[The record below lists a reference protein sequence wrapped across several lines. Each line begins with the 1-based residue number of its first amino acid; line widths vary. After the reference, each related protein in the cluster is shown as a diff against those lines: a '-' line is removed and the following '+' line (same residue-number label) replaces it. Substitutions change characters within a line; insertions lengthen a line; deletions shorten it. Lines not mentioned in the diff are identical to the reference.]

1 MARPQRSAPGTFLPM
16 GARHGH
22 GSGHG
27 HTHASGRAE
36 DRRRLGLVLL
46 VTSTVVV
53 VEAVGA
59 WLSGSLALLAD
70 AGHMLTDAA
79 GILLALSASLIATRP
94 VSPRRTFGYHRAEI
108 FAAVL
113 NALVLLGVCGY
124 LAYAGTRRLVHPAH
138 VDAGQLLTF
147 ASVGLAANAASLV
160 LLTGRRD
167 RSLNMKGAYLEV
179 LSDTIGSVLAIL
191 AGVVVLTTGFLRA
204 DSIASLLIAVMVLPR
219 AWALLGE
226 AGAVLLEATPRGVD
240 VDEVRGHLGGV
251 AGVVDVHDLH
261 AWTITSGMPALS
273 AHVTVTQATLADR
286 GVGPILDDLT
296 ACVAD
301 GFGIDHAT
309 FQVEPESHRDHEHDT
324 EHP

>member
-1 MARPQRSAPGTFLPM
+1 L
-16 GARHGH
+16 
-22 GSGHG
+22 
-27 HTHASGRAE
+27 
-36 DRRRLGLVLL
+36 LLVLL
-46 VTSTVVV
+46 VTGSVVV

-79 GILLALSASLIATRP
+79 GILIALSASLIATRP

-124 LAYAGTRRLVHPAH
+124 LAYAGTRRLVDPAD
-138 VDAGQLLTF
+138 VDASQMLVFAVVGLVSNVVSLLLLT
-147 ASVGLAANAASLV
+147 S
-160 LLTGRRD
+160 RRD
-167 RSLNMKGAYLEV
+167 SSMNMKGAYLEV
-179 LSDTIGSVLAIL
+179 LSDTVGSVLAIA
-191 AGVVVLTTGFLRA
+191 AGLLVLTTGFLRA
-204 DSIASLLIAVMVLPR
+204 DSIASLLIAAMVLPR

-226 AGAVLLEATPRGVD
+226 AGGVLLEAAPRGVD
-240 VDEVRGHLGGV
+240 VEQVRGHLCV
-251 AGVVDVHDLH
+251 VPGVVDVHDLH

-273 AHVTVTQATLADR
+273 AHVTVTEATLADR

-296 ACVAD
+296 GCVSTH
-301 GFGIDHAT
+301 FGIDHAT

>member
-1 MARPQRSAPGTFLPM
+1 M
-16 GARHGH
+16 GA
-22 GSGHG
+22 GHG
-27 HTHASGRAE
+27 HNHAHASGRAE
-36 DRRRLGLVLL
+36 DRRRLLLVLA
-46 VTSTVVV
+46 VTASVVV

-79 GILLALSASLIATRP
+79 GIVIALLASLIATRP

-113 NALVLLGVCGY
+113 NALVLFVVCAY
-124 LAYAGTRRLVHPAH
+124 LAYAGTRRLVDP
-138 VDAGQLLTF
+138 VDIDAGQMLVF
-147 ASVGLAANAASLV
+147 AAVGLASNLVSL
-160 LLTGRRD
+160 LLLSSRRD
-167 RSLNMKGAYLEV
+167 SSLNMKGAYLEV
-179 LSDTIGSVLAIL
+179 LSDTLGSVAAIA
-191 AGVVVLTTGFLRA
+191 AGVIVLTTGFLRA
-204 DSIASLLIAVMVLPR
+204 DSIASLLIAAMVLPR
-219 AWALLGE
+219 AWTLLRE
-226 AGAVLLEATPRGVD
+226 AGGVLLESAPRGID
-240 VDEVRGHLGGV
+240 VEQVRGHLCVV

-273 AHVTVTQATLADR
+273 AHVTVTEATLAER

-296 ACVAD
+296 GCVSSH
-301 GFGIDHAT
+301 FGIDHAT

>member
-1 MARPQRSAPGTFLPM
+1 MD
-16 GARHGH
+16 ARHQ
-22 GSGHG
+22 HG
-27 HTHASGRAE
+27 HTHASGRVE
-36 DRRRLGLVLL
+36 DRRRLLLVLV
-46 VTSTVVV
+46 VTATVVV

-79 GILLALSASLIATRP
+79 GISIALLASLIATRP

-124 LAYAGTRRLVHPAH
+124 LAYAGTRRLIHPAD
-138 VDAGQLLTF
+138 VDAGRMLVF
-147 ASVGLAANAASLV
+147 AVVGLASNALSLV
-160 LLTGRRD
+160 LLSGRRD

-179 LSDTIGSVLAIL
+179 LSDTIGSVLAIV
-191 AGVVVLTTGFLRA
+191 AGLLVLTTGFLRA

-240 VDEVRGHLGGV
+240 VEEVRSHLCGV
-251 AGVVDVHDLH
+251 TGVVDVHDLH

-273 AHVTVTQATLADR
+273 AHVTVTASSLETR

-296 ACVAD
+296 GCVASH
-301 GFGIDHAT
+301 FGIDHAT